1 MFTDQNNILCLT
13 REKRVVVFLFFN
25 TAEQYSRDVRGSYR
39 TMGAW
44 QFTFIGFNMTHCLLA
59 KTEHQQEIDSKN
71 KEQAPSAFPHILYIL
86 PRRRARKGPV
96 RIFPPSHTKSKLCMS
111 EDDHIFFFFF
121 GCKFGESE
129 RGSLEFTSGF
139 NMLRRKGLQQHLPA
153 HGKGQRD
160 WRECERSSRWNNRTF
175 ESF

>member
-1 MFTDQNNILCLT
+1 MFTNQNNILCLT

-111 EDDHIFFFFF
+111 EDDHIDSLTKGFWFFL
-121 GCKFGESE
+121 GANLAKANKDLWSLR
-129 RGSLEFTSGF
+129 RGST
-139 NMLRRKGLQQHLPA
+139 
-153 HGKGQRD
+153 
-160 WRECERSSRWNNRTF
+160 C
-175 ESF
+175 